1 MKHLWLNHVKSLFL
15 EGEQVPFY
23 AQILYHLDMHI
34 SQIPSISPLIS
45 PLISSL
51 KVDASATRPGYVNWT
66 PLHLAAVR
74 GYTEILQVL
83 LKAKACVGAGSLE
96 VEDLHQLNEA

>member
-1 MKHLWLNHVKSLFL
+1 
-15 EGEQVPFY
+15 
-23 AQILYHLDMHI
+23 
-34 SQIPSISPLIS
+34 
-45 PLISSL
+45 
-51 KVDASATRPGYVNWT
+51 VDASATRPGYVNWT

-96 VEDLHQLNEA
+96 VEDLNFTK